1 MSGSAIELVSVSK
14 RFGTHVAV
22 ESLTLTIPRGSIYG
36 VLGPNGAGKSTTL
49 RMVNDILGPD
59 EGTIRILDG
68 LRPGREAAPHIG
80 FLPEE
85 RGLYPTMKVLD
96 VARFMGEL
104 RGLSRREARAR
115 AGRWLDKLGL
125 SDWLQQKVQ
134 ELSKGMQQKVQFAAC
149 LVHDP
154 ELVILDEPWSG
165 LDPVNADVLRD
176 VVRELAAA
184 GKTVVLS
191 THVMEQAEQICDAV
205 AIIASGRLVRSGSLA
220 ELRQS
225 AATGRVAFT
234 FHDAAMAIRATSLL
248 AELGLCDSVIAHGEL
263 AIEVR
268 PMPDATPGKLLAA
281 LLQAELVPR
290 RFEEVVPS
298 LHQIFI
304 DLVGA
309 NAAQPTRNPPNAQRP
324 AAATHPE
331 ATR

>member
-1 MSGSAIELVSVSK
+1 MIADAYAIQMRGVSK

-22 ESLTLTIPRGSIYG
+22 ESLTLTIPRGAIYG

-59 EGTIRILDG
+59 EGEIRLLDG

-85 RGLYPTMKVLD
+85 RGLYPKMKVLE
-96 VARFMGEL
+96 VAAFMGEL
-104 RGLSRREARAR
+104 RGLTRRDARSRAQA
-115 AGRWLDKLGL
+115 WLEKLGL
-125 SDWLQQKVQ
+125 GAWLEQKVQ

-176 VVRELAAA
+176 VVRELAAQ

-205 AIIASGRLVRSGSLA
+205 AIIASGRLIRSGPLA

-225 AATGRVAFT
+225 AATGRIALAFHESEAT
-234 FHDAAMAIRATSLL
+234 ARALTLLSDPALSARVTSLGEVALEVLPAPEVSPGQLL
-248 AELGLCDSVIAHGEL
+248 A
-263 AIEVR
+263 
-268 PMPDATPGKLLAA
+268 TLLAA
-281 LLQAELVPR
+281 GLVPR
-290 RFEEVVPS
+290 RFEEVLPS

-309 NAAQPTRNPPNAQRP
+309 GAAQPVRSPPP
-324 AAATHPE
+324 KHPH
-331 ATR
+331 AVAS